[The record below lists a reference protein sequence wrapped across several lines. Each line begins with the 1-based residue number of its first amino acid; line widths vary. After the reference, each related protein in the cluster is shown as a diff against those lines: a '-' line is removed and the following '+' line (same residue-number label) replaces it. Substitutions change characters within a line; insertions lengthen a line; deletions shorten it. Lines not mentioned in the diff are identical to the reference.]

1 MPDFIRQCASTGC
14 LATFVLTFLLFPQTT
29 CRAADLEL
37 LQTQLN
43 EGKLAAAAASLD
55 EQIRNQPDDQQALFA
70 LGTVQFLQAIE
81 GLGQAH
87 FRYGLLNHRRVRMTM
102 MRLPIPPNPEPEE
115 LSYEGARQIVQ
126 NYVDGLLT
134 AEQTLAKVNSG
145 DVRLPLRIDQIR
157 MDLDKNGTATV
168 DESLYVIMEYFR
180 NPNRQFS
187 GSLPVINMTF
197 DLADA
202 YWVRGYCHVMSG
214 LGEMIL
220 AYNWKDQFERTAHL
234 FYPRVDTPYDY
245 LVAEGS
251 GMFEGFSAENIADF
265 VALIHTINYECSEPD
280 RMKAALAH
288 FETVIQ
294 LSRQSFAAL
303 NAETDDDH
311 EWVPNP
317 NQKSSP
323 VGIQVRPEMQKG
335 WNDFLNEAE
344 LILQGRKLLPFHR
357 GVPGGSSGLFFGR
370 FEDAKVHPEL
380 GINVRRMF
388 TDPQRIDLV
397 LWLQGT
403 GMHPFL
409 EKGPRTDWRTWNT
422 IMTQFD
428 GNFLFFAFWFN

>member
-1 MPDFIRQCASTGC
+1 MPVTFLRSSSVGR
-14 LATFVLTFLLFPQTT
+14 LAALAIAFVLLPDSVSYG
-29 CRAADLEL
+29 ADLQK

-43 EGKLAAAAASLD
+43 EGKLQDAATSLTAQLTD
-55 EQIRNQPDDQQALFA
+55 DPADQQAQFA
-70 LGTVQFLQAIE
+70 LGAVQFLQAVE

-102 MRLPIPPNPEPEE
+102 MRLPIPPNPEPDK
-115 LSYEGARQIVQ
+115 LSYAGAREIVQ
-126 NYVDGLLT
+126 NYINGLMI
-134 AEQTLAKVNSG
+134 AEKTLAGVDSA
-145 DVRLPLRIDQIR
+145 DVRLPLRIDQVR

-168 DESLYVIMEYFR
+168 DESLYVILQYFR
-180 NPNRQFS
+180 DPNRQFS
-187 GSLPVINMTF
+187 GNLPAISITF

-202 YWVRGYCHVMSG
+202 IWMRGYCHVMSG
-214 LGEMIL
+214 VGETIL
-220 AYNWKDQFERTAHL
+220 AYDLKDQFERTAHL
-234 FYPRVDTPYDY
+234 FYPRVDTPYEY

-251 GMFEGFSAENIADF
+251 GMFEGFSPENIADF
-265 VALIHTINYECSEPD
+265 IALIHTVNYECTEPD

-288 FETVIQ
+288 FESMIQ

-323 VGIQVRPEMQKG
+323 VGIQVRPEMQKN

-344 LILQGRKLLPFHR
+344 LVLQGKKLLPFHR
-357 GVPGGSSGLFFGR
+357 GVPGGNAALLFGQI
-370 FEDAKVHPEL
+370 EDAASHPEL
-380 GINVRRMF
+380 GINVRKIF
-388 TDPQRIDLV
+388 TDPQRFDLV

-403 GMHPFL
+403 GLHPFL
-409 EKGPRTDWRTWNT
+409 EKGPRSSWATWRSIVN
-422 IMTQFD
+422 QFD